1 MLPDCGNKDKK
12 HVRPAYCTALTLTI
26 KMSHRKRYTDTSY
39 LDVNFDVESFCLAVS
54 VTDVE
59 AEDVL
64 FGQSFVLAVQDIE
77 DVV

>member
-1 MLPDCGNKDKK
+1 
-12 HVRPAYCTALTLTI
+12 
-26 KMSHRKRYTDTSY
+26 MSHRKRYTDTSY